1 MIKKN
6 NFILGIIL
14 SFILSCNVMAEE
26 KIAFIDLNY
35 IYSNSKIGKKIIK
48 EIDNKQLKINKDF
61 KNYQDKL
68 NKEKDDLLAKKNVLE
83 ENEFKKRISELEN
96 NLIKYQQE
104 ISKKN
109 KNLLDFRNKSKNDFA
124 LSLRSTLE
132 KYAKENKIS
141 LILRKEQL
149 LLGENSLDIT
159 KEILELFNKS

>member
-1 MIKKN
+1 MMNKT
-6 NFILGIIL
+6 FVSLILFFFL
-14 SFILSCNVMAEE
+14 YNTHVFSQAS
-26 KIAFIDLNY
+26 IAFIDVNY
-35 IYSNSKIGKKIIK
+35 IYANSKSGKKIIK
-48 EIDNKQLKINKDF
+48 EIDNKQSKINKDF
-61 KNYQDKL
+61 KDYQNKL

-83 ENEFKKRISELEN
+83 GNEFKKRISELEN

-124 LSLRSTLE
+124 ISLRSTLE

-149 LLGENSLDIT
+149 LLGESGLDIT
-159 KEILELFNKS
+159 KEILELFNKG

>member
-1 MIKKN
+1 MIKKK
-6 NFILGIIL
+6 NFLI
-14 SFILSCNVMAEE
+14 SFILTLFLINNCFAEE

-35 IYSNSKIGKKIIK
+35 VYSNSKIGKKIIK

-124 LSLRSTLE
+124 LNLRSTLE

>member
-1 MIKKN
+1 MNKT
-6 NFILGIIL
+6 FISLIL
-14 SFILSCNVMAEE
+14 FFFLYNTHVFSQAL
-26 KIAFIDLNY
+26 IAFIDVNY
-35 IYSNSKIGKKIIK
+35 IYANSKSGKKIIK

-61 KNYQDKL
+61 NDYQNKL
-68 NKEKDDLLAKKNVLE
+68 NKEKDDLLSKKNVLE

-109 KNLLDFRNKSKNDFA
+109 KNLLYFRNKSKNDFA
-124 LSLRSTLE
+124 TSLRSTLE
-132 KYAKENKIS
+132 SYAKENKIS

-149 LLGENSLDIT
+149 LLGESSLDIT